1 MSKNVFQFTGLSG
14 VGKSTL
20 SLAVSEK
27 LRAKGYKVTVLD
39 GDELRKTISA
49 DLGFSEID
57 RLTHLKR
64 VAQLAAT
71 VNADI
76 VLIAVINPYE
86 KGRQLFR
93 DYANAKLIWLRCSI
107 EVLRHRDTKGLYQ
120 RAFLPDDHPDKLSNL
135 TGINA
140 PFEYP
145 EQADLIIDT
154 DRLEIHEAAKL
165 IVRRIL
171 LGKMNSQEVTISR

>member
-1 MSKNVFQFTGLSG
+1 MPTISKNVFQFTGLSG

-20 SLAVSEK
+20 SLAVREK
-27 LRAKGYKVTVLD
+27 LSKKGYKVEILD

-57 RLTHLKR
+57 RLTHLNR
-64 VAQLAAT
+64 VAQLAAK

-93 DYANAKLIWLRCSI
+93 ECADAKLIWLRCSLQ
-107 EVLRHRDTKGLYQ
+107 VLKSRDTKGLYQ
-120 RAFLPDDHPDKLSNL
+120 RAFLPDDHPDKLRNL
-135 TGINA
+135 TGVNA

-154 DRLEIHEAAKL
+154 DRLEIDQAAEL
-165 IVRRIL
+165 IVQHII
-171 LGKMNSQEVTISR
+171 NA

>member
-20 SLAVSEK
+20 SLAVKEK
-27 LRAKGYKVTVLD
+27 LVAKGYMVEILD

-49 DLGFSEID
+49 DLGFSEED
-57 RLTHLKR
+57 RLAHLKR

-93 DYANAKLIWLRCSI
+93 DCANAKLIWLRCNL

-120 RAFLPDDHPDKLSNL
+120 RAFLPDGHPDKVPNL
-135 TGINA
+135 TGVNA

-154 DRLEIHEAAKL
+154 DQLEIHEAAKL
-165 IVRRIL
+165 IIQYIFENKNL
-171 LGKMNSQEVTISR
+171 K